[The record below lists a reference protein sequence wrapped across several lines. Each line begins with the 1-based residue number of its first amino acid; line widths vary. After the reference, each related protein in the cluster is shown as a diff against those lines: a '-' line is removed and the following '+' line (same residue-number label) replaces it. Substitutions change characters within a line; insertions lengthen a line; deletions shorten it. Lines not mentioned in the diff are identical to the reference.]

1 MGRGGGAGNKRERA
15 KMLLGLKKRGIMML
29 VKAAG
34 DGEKKK
40 KKKKDTTLA
49 TKADNSVPRSVPR
62 VLLYVSAER
71 LGGGE
76 RVRVRGGRKCR
87 AQRV

>member
-1 MGRGGGAGNKRERA
+1 MICGPSEGGTK
-15 KMLLGLKKRGIMML
+15 
-29 VKAAG
+29 
-34 DGEKKK
+34 KKK

-71 LGGGE
+71 LGGG
-76 RVRVRGGRKCR
+76 GNG
-87 AQRV
+87 